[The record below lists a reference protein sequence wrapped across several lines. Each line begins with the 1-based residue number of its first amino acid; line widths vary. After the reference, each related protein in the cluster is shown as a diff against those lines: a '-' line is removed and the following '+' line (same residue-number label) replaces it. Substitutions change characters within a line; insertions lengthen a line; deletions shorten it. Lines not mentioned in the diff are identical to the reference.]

1 MASEPWPR
9 CPEAAAYFSE
19 LLKDFCAKNP
29 PLAVL
34 AERLESEGGV
44 DLHALVDH
52 WVLPSSDGLETHLYS
67 LGLIKTVTPEG
78 DEVFAH
84 PGARLPRVRIKN
96 KPAPILA
103 LGVENIAEFCEKQSL
118 PLHACHGDDD
128 AAYQCGHVSL
138 PYGEIMPIARRGYTG
153 FAPAELSEETATALT
168 ATRDSFTSRTR
179 AGDELAVIAE
189 AHTRFEEAART
200 LGRGRATDEF
210 FAAERVYYLARNA
223 AARWQYDR
231 QVALGIGW
239 ANHDHHTYRCS
250 RRAFK
255 ALIQLFVTMGFLCRE
270 RFYAG
275 AEAGWGAQ
283 VLEHPESRVVIFAD
297 VDISPEELNLDFSQ
311 EQLPERETLGTIGL
325 WCALHGSSIAEA
337 GMHHIECEF
346 LCQKVKTDAEAAGHR
361 VMAPFTD
368 LPYLWQAFT
377 RGEPW
382 PVPAERLEPL
392 VTAGHITAE
401 QSEKFAT
408 EGALGSHLEILQRWE
423 GFKGFNKTA
432 VSSIIRD
439 TDARKN

>member
-1 MASEPWPR
+1 MSSEPWPR
-9 CPEAAAYFSE
+9 CPEAAAYFSS
-19 LLKDFCAKNP
+19 LLSDFCASNP
-29 PLAVL
+29 SIAALA
-34 AERLESEGGV
+34 ARLEAEGGV
-44 DLHALVDH
+44 DLHSLVDH
-52 WVLPSSDGLETHLYS
+52 WILPFSDGLEAQFLS
-67 LGLIKTVTPEG
+67 LGLEKSVTSES
-78 DEVFAH
+78 DTVFAH
-84 PGARLPRVRIKN
+84 PGARLPRVRIKD

-103 LGVENIAEFCEKQSL
+103 LGVENIAEFCQKQGL
-118 PLHACHGDDD
+118 TLDTIHGDDD
-128 AAYQCGHVSL
+128 SGYQCGHVSL
-138 PYGEIMPIARRGYTG
+138 PHGELMPIARRGYTG
-153 FAPAELSEETATALT
+153 FAPQSKPDGLIQV
-168 ATRDSFTSRTR
+168 RDSFRSRPR
-179 AGDELAVIAE
+179 KGDELSVIAE
-189 AHTRFEEAART
+189 ARARFEAAKNI
-200 LGRGRATDEF
+200 LGMGRATEEF
-210 FAAERVYYLARNA
+210 FATEREYYLSRNG
-223 AARWQYDR
+223 AARWQYSR

-250 RRAFK
+250 RAAFK
-255 ALIQLFVTMGFLCRE
+255 ALIQLFVSMGFVCRE

-297 VDISPEELNLDFSQ
+297 VDVSPEELDLDFSAV
-311 EQLPERETLGTIGL
+311 QLPERETLGTIGL

-346 LCQKVKTDAEAAGHR
+346 LCQKVKIDAEVAGFP

-368 LPYLWQAFT
+368 LSYLWQAFT
-377 RGEPW
+377 RGESW
-382 PVPAERLEPL
+382 PVSPEKLAPL
-392 VTAGHITAE
+392 VAAGHITAE